1 MKHKKKLLLSFS
13 VLGLL
18 ALALLGNQT
27 PSKQVVLHDKKDQ
40 NQIQIKRFPASVEP
54 IKNEVTISSPQELQ
68 DPLEEKTDVELL
80 KQSLDIY
87 KEQSQYHFT
96 TLPLDESKTENPLLR
111 HYQNKSYWQGAIQ
124 GDKLRARLLSDKEF
138 YSQEK
143 EAWLSVES
151 TWEGQKTPAKL
162 KAFLMTPERENLGE
176 LSFDK
181 NSKLSLPL
189 TTLNDGIYLIQ
200 VEASIEN
207 EKVQLLKSIAV
218 RKELPQ
224 FVSVQNAELTSDKDL
239 AFTSTWK
246 IKKSSYYLVEAVLS
260 DEKGKAIA
268 AFEEAV
274 SLKEGEQIVTM
285 KFDGFWFYKKRHQG
299 KITLSQISLSQIGE
313 ALEINRGPLVEPR
326 YQTHSF
332 FWENFRS
339 TPNPDP
345 ALQEKIKG
353 LEAKLSSL

>member
-1 MKHKKKLLLSFS
+1 MSFLCLFGASYYFTHTS
-13 VLGLL
+13 VVQSHS
-18 ALALLGNQT
+18 ATVSDQSNF
-27 PSKQVVLHDKKDQ
+27 KQA
-40 NQIQIKRFPASVEP
+40 NKRSPASVEK
-54 IKNEVTISSPQELQ
+54 IKSKIKISSEQELQ
-68 DPLEEKTDVELL
+68 DPLEEKTDVQLL
-80 KQSLDIY
+80 KQSLHIY

-111 HYQNKSYWQGAIQ
+111 HYQNKSYWQGSIQ
-124 GDKLRARLLSDKEF
+124 GDHLRARLLSDKEF

-151 TWEGQKTPAKL
+151 TWKGQKSPAQL

-176 LSFDK
+176 LHFDK

-200 VEASIEN
+200 VEASLEN

-218 RKELPQ
+218 RKDLPQ
-224 FVSVQNAELTSDKDL
+224 FISVINAGLTNQKDL
-239 AFTSTWK
+239 VFTSAWE
-246 IKKSSYYLVEAVLS
+246 IKKSSYYLVEAVLC

-274 SLKEGEQIVTM
+274 SLKAGEQMVTM
-285 KFDGFWFYKKRHQG
+285 KFDGYWLYQKRHQG

-313 ALEINRGPLVEPR
+313 ALEINRGPLVEPQ

-332 FWENFRS
+332 SWENFRS

-345 ALQEKIKG
+345 VLQEKIKG